1 MKSDTMRDRT
11 RGEAAKLATLER
23 RNARQGKRA
32 RKFLSLELPRGL
44 QLAGG
49 AA

>member
-1 MKSDTMRDRT
+1 MKSETKRDRT
-11 RGEAAKLATLER
+11 RTHAARLATLER
-23 RNARQGKRA
+23 RNARKGKRA

-49 AA
+49 AI